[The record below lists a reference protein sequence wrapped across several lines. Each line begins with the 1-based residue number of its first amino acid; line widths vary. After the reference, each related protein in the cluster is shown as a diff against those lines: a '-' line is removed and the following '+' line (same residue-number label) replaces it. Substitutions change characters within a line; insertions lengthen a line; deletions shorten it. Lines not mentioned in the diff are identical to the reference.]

1 MSEPPADAETFL
13 AAADTI
19 AALRFDLSQL
29 EAGLLAGLSLGLA
42 ADTRSFAR
50 VFGIEHALV
59 LRALEILVDLGLMT
73 VTSRNA
79 RTQRAHY
86 EATAEG
92 SSLLGA
98 LRNETK
104 RERSRNS

>member
-13 AAADTI
+13 AATDTI
-19 AALRFDLSQL
+19 AALRFDLSRL
-29 EAGLLAGLSLGLA
+29 EAGLLAGVSLGLA
-42 ADTRSFAR
+42 SDTRSFAR

-59 LRALEILVDLGLMT
+59 LRALEILVELGLLA

-86 EATAEG
+86 EATEEG
-92 SSLLGA
+92 GLLLGA
-98 LRNETK
+98 LRTEAK

>member
-13 AAADTI
+13 AATDTI

-29 EAGLLAGLSLGLA
+29 EAGMLAGLSLEIA
-42 ADTRSFAR
+42 SDTRSFAR
-50 VFGIEHALV
+50 IFAIEHALV
-59 LRALEILVDLGLMT
+59 LRALEILVELGLLT
-73 VTSRNA
+73 VTSRHA

-86 EATAEG
+86 EASEEG
-92 SSLLGA
+92 RLLLGG
-98 LRNETK
+98 LRTEAK